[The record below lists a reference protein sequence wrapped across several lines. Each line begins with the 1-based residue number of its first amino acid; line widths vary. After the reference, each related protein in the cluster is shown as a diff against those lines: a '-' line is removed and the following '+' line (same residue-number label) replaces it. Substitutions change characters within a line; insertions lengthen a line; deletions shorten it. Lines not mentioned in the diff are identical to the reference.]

1 MHHVFMKKKI
11 LLHFEGSGVKLS
23 SLIESLQ
30 EPLYRMKQKSLSNQN
45 TNNVTTSFLVWG
57 PTRLCGT
64 YKASSPLLYLK

>member
-1 MHHVFMKKKI
+1 MHHVFMKII

-30 EPLYRMKQKSLSNQN
+30 EPLYRMRQKSLSDQN
-45 TNNVTTSFLVWG
+45 SNNETISFLVLG

-64 YKASSPLLYLK
+64 YKTSSPLLYLK